1 MPKTFK
7 FHTYEIIY
15 NILLHVAEVFDKC
28 HWLIHLSLTLNPF
41 FSELYFLGR
50 RPNYL
55 KNQFSNLYEIFSSFS
70 LYKAPCNE
78 WISSSNKLLNL
89 KIFKK
94 KLWKFDN
101 FEGMY
106 LIAHCSK
113 KLKAMKNLFCSL
125 HNIISYQTCMK
136 KGSFYLFSNL
146 IYFGQEKATV
156 LICCLVTGYH
166 GHSHHSKSIFL
177 DMLSV
182 QIKISLIKIRN

>member
-1 MPKTFK
+1 MK
-7 FHTYEIIY
+7 FS
-15 NILLHVAEVFDKC
+15 AVFHC
-28 HWLIHLSLTLNPF
+28 T
-41 FSELYFLGR
+41 
-50 RPNYL
+50 
-55 KNQFSNLYEIFSSFS
+55 
-70 LYKAPCNE
+70 
-78 WISSSNKLLNL
+78 KLLAMSESAVQTSYWTWRFLRKNSENSIIL
-89 KIFKK
+89 KACIW
-94 KLWKFDN
+94 L
-101 FEGMY
+101 
-106 LIAHCSK
+106 HTVQK

-136 KGSFYLFSNL
+136 KASFYLFSNL